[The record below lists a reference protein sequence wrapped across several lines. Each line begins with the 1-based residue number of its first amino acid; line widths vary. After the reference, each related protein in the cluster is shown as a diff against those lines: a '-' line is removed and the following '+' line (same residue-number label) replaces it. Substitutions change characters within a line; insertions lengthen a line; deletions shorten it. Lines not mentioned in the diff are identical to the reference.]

1 MTSEI
6 ETNIVAVERIN
17 EYINVENEAPW
28 VTDKRPPEGWPSKGE
43 IRFSNYQVRYRPE
56 LDLVLKGI
64 TCDIKS
70 TEKIG
75 VVGRTGA
82 GKSSLTNSLFRIL
95 EAAGG
100 QITIDGVDI
109 ASIGLHDLR
118 EKLTIIPQDPILFS
132 GSLRMNLDPF
142 NNYSDEEI
150 WKALELAHLK
160 SFVDGL
166 QAGLSYEVTEGGD
179 NLSIGQRQL
188 LCLARALLQ
197 KSKILIMDEATAAV
211 DLETD
216 HLIQTTIQTEFS
228 HCTTIT
234 IAHRLHTIMDSDKV
248 MVLDNGKI
256 VEYGSPEELLKNT
269 GPFYFM
275 AQEAGI
281 ENTSC
286 TAF

>member
-6 ETNIVAVERIN
+6 ETNIVAVERIT

-28 VTDKRPPEGWPSKGE
+28 VTDKRPPAGWPSKGE
-43 IRFSNYQVRYRPE
+43 IQFNNYQVRYRPE

-64 TCDIKS
+64 TCDIRS
-70 TEKIG
+70 SEKIG

-142 NNYSDEEI
+142 NNYSDEDI

-160 SFVDGL
+160 SFVANLQLGL
-166 QAGLSYEVTEGGD
+166 LHELTEGGD

-188 LCLARALLQ
+188 LCLARALLR

-216 HLIQTTIQTEFS
+216 HLIQITIQKEFS

-256 VEYGSPEELLKNT
+256 VEYGSPDELLKKS

-275 AQEAGI
+275 AKEAGI
-281 ENTSC
+281 ETVNS
-286 TAF
+286 TAL

>member
-1 MTSEI
+1 M
-6 ETNIVAVERIN
+6 
-17 EYINVENEAPW
+17 
-28 VTDKRPPEGWPSKGE
+28 
-43 IRFSNYQVRYRPE
+43 
-56 LDLVLKGI
+56 
-64 TCDIKS
+64 
-70 TEKIG
+70 
-75 VVGRTGA
+75 VGRTGA

-118 EKLTIIPQDPILFS
+118 EKLTIIPQDPVLFS

-150 WKALELAHLK
+150 WKALELSHLK
-160 SFVDGL
+160 SFVANL
-166 QAGLSYEVTEGGD
+166 QLGLSHEVTEAGD

-188 LCLARALLQ
+188 LCLARALLR

-216 HLIQTTIQTEFS
+216 HLIQMTIKKEFS

-234 IAHRLHTIMDSDKV
+234 IAHRLHTIMDSNKV
-248 MVLDNGKI
+248 MVLDHGKI
-256 VEYGSPEELLKNT
+256 VEYGSPEELLKKP

-275 AQEAGI
+275 AKEAGI
-281 ENTSC
+281 ENANSTP
-286 TAF
+286 F